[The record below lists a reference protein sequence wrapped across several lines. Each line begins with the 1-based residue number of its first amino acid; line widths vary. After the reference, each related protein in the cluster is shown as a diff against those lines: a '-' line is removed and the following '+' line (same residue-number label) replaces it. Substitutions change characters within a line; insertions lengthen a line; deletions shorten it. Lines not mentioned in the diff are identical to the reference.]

1 MERRIDGFQFNRDPR
16 ARILLSSKEER
27 IVAVIIRKW
36 INKVVLFSSI
46 EKRLKKMGDAIN
58 ALYRRIY
65 IYNIHTAYRTASLII
80 GYSFH
85 DLFPFLSFGTYEAS
99 FLFFTTHRSFVF
111 VWTVSVDCHSL
122 GQPLEF
128 AAPNV
133 ISNARLQI
141 RKEYEKEQKGKGKL
155 RREERDKKDT
165 IFLLPKKIYFF

>member
-1 MERRIDGFQFNRDPR
+1 ME
-16 ARILLSSKEER
+16 
-27 IVAVIIRKW
+27 
-36 INKVVLFSSI
+36 
-46 EKRLKKMGDAIN
+46 DAIN

-165 IFLLPKKIYFF
+165 IFLFPKKNLLLLELFSPDTKRIQLSKIQNAKICVIRPPDTKRR